1 MGAAERAL
9 EEARARAAAAAR
21 PGMERLL
28 IVEGAPVACAS
39 INASA
44 ADMVQVGGVFVP
56 TARRNRGHGRRVT
69 AARLAEARDAGAR
82 VAILFSNNDAASR
95 AYESIG
101 FERVGAY
108 RVAVLKSA
116 LTVGEPS

>member
-1 MGAAERAL
+1 MSASRGTLASLRRAV
-9 EEARARAAAAAR
+9 R
-21 PGMERLL
+21 
-28 IVEGAPVACAS
+28 
-39 INASA
+39 
-44 ADMVQVGGVFVP
+44 
-56 TARRNRGHGRRVT
+56 
-69 AARLAEARDAGAR
+69 EARDAGAR

-108 RVAVLKSA
+108 RVGVLKSA